1 MTAMT
6 SRRTRSVTHHHR
18 GNARADPRRDRLGEC
33 AMDLPPTLDA
43 PSDRCERSL
52 GRGDAEP
59 SAGYLPGVR
68 LFPADCSRRIWV
80 PTPICLGGVLGSPA
94 GCGSTLTVTSVS
106 SASASSRRMA
116 RDANARG
123 RARAAVRGTR
133 RGPDARY
140 DRTVPRAR
148 CASRVARVGVGR
160 EPNQKRPR
168 RQNDA
173 FHRKMRGG
181 HTRRR
186 RVYGCFGRIS
196 RATFCTP
203 GYSSPVHTT
212 SKLSS
217 RRRRI
222 TCHGP
227 G

>member
-1 MTAMT
+1 
-6 SRRTRSVTHHHR
+6 
-18 GNARADPRRDRLGEC
+18 
-33 AMDLPPTLDA
+33 MDLLPTLDA

-52 GRGDAEP
+52 GRGDAET

-80 PTPICLGGVLGSPA
+80 PTPTCLGGVLGSPA

-106 SASASSRRMA
+106 SASSRSSRRMA
-116 RDANARG
+116 RDAGARG
-123 RARAAVRGTR
+123 RRSG
-133 RGPDARY
+133 GPDVDAMR
-140 DRTVPRAR
+140 DTAGRFLGRGALRVWRASGL
-148 CASRVARVGVGR
+148 AGGSPTKSVR
-160 EPNQKRPR
+160 EDKTTLSSENERMSHPTAK
-168 RQNDA
+168 
-173 FHRKMRGG
+173 G
-181 HTRRR
+181 
-186 RVYGCFGRIS
+186 VYGCFGRIS